1 MQDMEEENILQF
13 IITSENLPI
22 ITDPDLERWY
32 FNSYSR
38 GYHAYMNIWIPLI
51 GNESLISRKEK
62 GNEYDPH
69 GVAINRNNA
78 VVWRVPQNICDY
90 FWKFLCLSRT
100 SIRARVLGKR
110 VNHDAGYGLKISVCF
125 IFQGHVKGIV
135 WIKKKIED
143 AEKMVQSRIEKCM

>member
-1 MQDMEEENILQF
+1 MILMVWLLIEITLLF
-13 IITSENLPI
+13 DVCPKIYVIISG
-22 ITDPDLERWY
+22 
-32 FNSYSR
+32 NS
-38 GYHAYMNIWIPLI
+38 
-51 GNESLISRKEK
+51 
-62 GNEYDPH
+62 
-69 GVAINRNNA
+69 
-78 VVWRVPQNICDY
+78 
-90 FWKFLCLSRT
+90 CLSRT

>member
-51 GNESLISRKEK
+51 GNEPLISRKEK

-78 VVWRVPQNICDY
+78 VV
-90 FWKFLCLSRT
+90 
-100 SIRARVLGKR
+100 
-110 VNHDAGYGLKISVCF
+110 
-125 IFQGHVKGIV
+125 
-135 WIKKKIED
+135 
-143 AEKMVQSRIEKCM
+143 